1 MKSIIPPYFCS
12 HADSF
17 HSNLPRVWKE
27 VHCLRE
33 GEGTKIM
40 GLVLFFFSVFFRCLG
55 HLCHLKY
62 SAGNAAADSSQ
73 TLILPFSL

>member
-27 VHCLRE
+27 VHCLQE
-33 GEGTKIM
+33 GEGTKVM
-40 GLVLFFFSVFFRCLG
+40 GLVLFFF
-55 HLCHLKY
+55 H
-62 SAGNAAADSSQ
+62 
-73 TLILPFSL
+73 IFSLFGSPLSPEIRCWKYC